1 MIKTLIKKI
10 NKWWENNYEEVFNF
24 NFILLVVLLVLFLF
38 ISFTYNRRSNSAN
51 FEIATLRNELSDARE
66 EIIRAGSTIEA
77 VRTVQ
82 QELTNGIRESNGELR
97 SVIERLE
104 FIRDEVQVLESVI
117 DSYYSNNGSNNYNNN
132 NINNGGK

>member
-1 MIKTLIKKI
+1 MIKTLMKKI
-10 NKWWENNYEEVFNF
+10 NKWWENNYEEIFNF

-38 ISFTYNRRSNSAN
+38 ISFIHNRRANSAN
-51 FEIATLRNELSDARE
+51 YEIATLRTELSDARE
-66 EIIRAGSTIEA
+66 EILRAGATIEV

-82 QELTNGIRESNGELR
+82 QELTNGLRESNGELR

-117 DSYYSNNGSNNYNNN
+117 DSYYSDNGSNNYNNN

>member
-10 NKWWENNYEEVFNF
+10 NKWWENNYEEIFNF
-24 NFILLVVLLVLFLF
+24 NFILLAVLFLF
-38 ISFTYNRRSNSAN
+38 ISFIYNRGANSAN
-51 FEIATLRNELSDARE
+51 SEIAILRTELSDARE
-66 EIIRAGSTIEA
+66 EILRAGATIEV

-82 QELTNGIRESNGELR
+82 QELTNGLRESNGELR

-117 DSYYSNNGSNNYNNN
+117 DSYYSDNGSNNYNNN

>member
-38 ISFTYNRRSNSAN
+38 ISFNYNRRSNSAN

-117 DSYYSNNGSNNYNNN
+117 DSYYSDNGSNNYNNN